1 MLLFVL
7 SFWYAFAK
15 QVLMTDGALKNFQ
28 HSLSEPCLKYQ
39 AFAGEN
45 IFFLCAPPSV
55 EPRYIQNTSGNNFAW
70 FFQDRTGHINAIKFI
85 EGSPIQMKENA
96 LWFSPVQIKD
106 SGIYI
111 CNATTF
117 NLKIRLVVKEKENC
131 LRYSQSQLFL
141 KISTKRTITCPSL
154 SCHNKQNTSNV
165 IWYKDYKKVTERP
178 ERFSLKLLNDN
189 IILEYIIYSDKGIY
203 TCEYTV
209 EIDGEQWIVRAT
221 INIETGVNDTW
232 QPPHIL
238 FPTNGSTIEAELE
251 KPLQLICRVHFG
263 YERIFKPYIKWTKLD
278 SESKEI
284 LLEETNRCNN
294 EKDVEGTQCFLTTR
308 INKVSLE
315 ELNDIYR
322 CYAQNSVGNST
333 TVIKLVQKH
342 TDIVFLVYVLS
353 VSVAVLVFS
362 LAGSGMIY
370 FYWIEIVLVYRN
382 YLSKDET
389 IGDHKDF
396 DAFISYAKHNW
407 ETDVEDSM
415 NSYNEE
421 RFATQL
427 LPSILEDKYQYKL
440 CILERDILPGGAY
453 IEDVV
458 EMIKRSRRVI
468 FVLSQEYISGPSLF
482 ELEAAVKCSLEE
494 EALRLIL
501 VKFKPFKVPE
511 TIPNVVKKALNA
523 LPIVCWKECSNKT
536 AFHEAKFWNKIRYYM
551 PVQHRK
557 SKTESNETEKTSFCN
572 NGNSILMEQF
582 LT

>member
-1 MLLFVL
+1 MRVRSRQARGTQRMAQTVQAKSGGTDKAGQSMGHRQSKPIKGHNRPAL
-7 SFWYAFAK
+7 SRHPPAWPRGSERVSARRP
-15 QVLMTDGALKNFQ
+15 GAAAPTWPVWLIRQ
-28 HSLSEPCLKYQ
+28 PREE
-39 AFAGEN
+39 AWAG
-45 IFFLCAPPSV
+45 
-55 EPRYIQNTSGNNFAW
+55 
-70 FFQDRTGHINAIKFI
+70 
-85 EGSPIQMKENA
+85 
-96 LWFSPVQIKD
+96 
-106 SGIYI
+106 
-111 CNATTF
+111 
-117 NLKIRLVVKEKENC
+117 
-131 LRYSQSQLFL
+131 
-141 KISTKRTITCPSL
+141 
-154 SCHNKQNTSNV
+154 
-165 IWYKDYKKVTERP
+165 
-178 ERFSLKLLNDN
+178 
-189 IILEYIIYSDKGIY
+189 
-203 TCEYTV
+203 
-209 EIDGEQWIVRAT
+209 
-221 INIETGVNDTW
+221 
-232 QPPHIL
+232 
-238 FPTNGSTIEAELE
+238 
-251 KPLQLICRVHFG
+251 
-263 YERIFKPYIKWTKLD
+263 
-278 SESKEI
+278 
-284 LLEETNRCNN
+284 NN
-294 EKDVEGTQCFLTTR
+294 EKDVEGTHCFLTTR
-308 INKVSLE
+308 INKVSLD

-382 YLSKDET
+382 YLSNDET

-407 ETDVEDSM
+407 ESDVEDSM

-453 IEDVV
+453 IADVV
-458 EMIKRSRRVI
+458 GIIKRSRRVI

-511 TIPNVVKKALNA
+511 TIPNVVKKALNS
-523 LPIVCWKECSNKT
+523 LPIVCWKEGTNKA

-551 PVQHRK
+551 PVKHRK
-557 SKTESNETEKTSFCN
+557 SKTESNVTEKTSFCN

-582 LT
+582 LTS